1 MSDTT
6 RNNDALDS
14 RGELNA
20 QHVSPEQ
27 VSGAHDADGTM
38 GRVAGTGS
46 GAISGGIVGG
56 AVGGPIGAVVG
67 AVAGAALGAA
77 GGNAAHKVGDDQDD
91 VNVDTGSGGDLGKNA
106 GAGAGSI
113 SGAILGSTGG
123 PVGAVAGAVAG
134 GMLGAAAGNAAKDI
148 GGDGNPSVDAG
159 NASYAETNYAGTPGA
174 VSHDVSLPLPPVNND
189 VARTRSADET
199 IRVPVV
205 EEDINVA
212 KHTQQA
218 GEVAVA
224 KHVVQEQVN
233 VPVQVTH
240 EEVTINRV
248 PVDRPLSATDRIVD
262 EGDVIR
268 VPVTEEV
275 VTVDKEARVVEEIE
289 IRKHAVTEQEVVSDT
304 VRREVVDVDDTTHT
318 TNTGLTGHNTDTSG
332 GRVL

>member
-6 RNNDALDS
+6 RNNDLLDS
-14 RGELNA
+14 SGEVNSE
-20 QHVSPEQ
+20 HVSPDQ
-27 VSGAHDADGTM
+27 VAGAHDADGTM

-56 AVGGPIGAVVG
+56 AVAGPVGAVVG

-77 GGNAAHKVGDDQDD
+77 GGNAAHKVGDDHDD
-91 VNVDTGSGGDLGKNA
+91 VNVNTGSGGDLGKHT

-113 SGAILGSTGG
+113 SGAIVGGATAG
-123 PVGAVAGAVAG
+123 PVGSVAGAVAG
-134 GMLGAAAGNAAKDI
+134 GMLGAAAGDAAKDF
-148 GGDGNPSVDAG
+148 GGDNDNTDVSRAD
-159 NASYAETNYAGTPGA
+159 TTYAGTPG
-174 VSHDVSLPLPPVNND
+174 VMSNDVSSTTPFDND
-189 VARTRSADET
+189 VARTRSADDT

-248 PVDRPLSATDRIVD
+248 PVDRPVDASDRIVD

-268 VPVTEEV
+268 VPLTEEV

-289 IRKHAVTEQEVVSDT
+289 IRKHAVTEQETVSDT

-318 TNTGLTGHNTDTSG
+318 TNTGLTGHNTDQSG